1 MLFFILLLLGFIIPT
16 SYAQENRNMNSDNTI
31 NAMKGTIQQL
41 SSGSEWYVIIPDD
54 EKNQRYA
61 PSNLPDEFK
70 KDGLRVIFSGKV
82 AEIPPNVRMIGIPL
96 ELVKVENLE

>member
-1 MLFFILLLLGFIIPT
+1 
-16 SYAQENRNMNSDNTI
+16 MNSDNTI

-96 ELVKVENLE
+96 ELVKVENLERESLK

>member
-1 MLFFILLLLGFIIPT
+1 
-16 SYAQENRNMNSDNTI
+16 MNSDNTI

-41 SSGSEWYVIIPDD
+41 SPGSEWYVIIPDD

-82 AEIPPNVRMIGIPL
+82 AAIPPNVRMIGIPL
-96 ELVKVENLE
+96 ELVKVENLERDNLQ